1 MRGGGSV
8 LGLSLSGIITHIYGI
23 WLNFD
28 SITISETPPA
38 NISFLMVFAWSSYC
52 VKLCTED
59 IRDLYD
65 KILIM

>member
-28 SITISETPPA
+28 SMTISETPPA
-38 NISFLMVFAWSSYC
+38 NISFLMVFA
-52 VKLCTED
+52 
-59 IRDLYD
+59 
-65 KILIM
+65 